1 MVIIKEMISV
11 EYRLDYE
18 SLQLLER
25 DCLRLDDNKLSLI
38 RNESCFRNN
47 LKKLISHM
55 KSIYEDEILNK
66 FWEDNGNHEGVH
78 VECCDVAV
86 TQINY
91 PSLNK

>member
-1 MVIIKEMISV
+1 
-11 EYRLDYE
+11 
-18 SLQLLER
+18 
-25 DCLRLDDNKLSLI
+25 
-38 RNESCFRNN
+38 
-47 LKKLISHM
+47 M